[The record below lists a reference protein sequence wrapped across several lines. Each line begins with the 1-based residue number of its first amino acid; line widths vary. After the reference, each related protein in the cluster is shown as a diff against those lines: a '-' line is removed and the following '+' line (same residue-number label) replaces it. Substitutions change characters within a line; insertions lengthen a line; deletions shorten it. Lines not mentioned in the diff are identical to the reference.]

1 MKSLLIILF
10 TVFIL
15 TNTHAEKRWV
25 LKYKPPESPGFSE
38 LNCIDTMNCVAI
50 VNTVDHNTIYKSS
63 DQGSSWHKFSSFNR
77 SEPKFDSIR
86 TTYQCKAFD
95 SLNVYLLFIEGAV
108 MEKSSDGGK
117 TFKRVYFEELYKLK
131 SVERLYDL
139 TMFTENIG
147 ASITRTTLLY
157 TNDNWDTYKAIPRPD
172 SIFAG
177 NPIFFVDSNN
187 IAVLKYIADTDE
199 FMNYNIPNDEWSQ
212 YNIGEKIPK
221 GENNK
226 SMIHLQF
233 VNDSLIYACGHQL
246 TGVNNFSKY
255 LIWKSTDRGKTWI
268 KLMDQFIKPGF
279 GIRRIAF
286 RNELHG
292 IAVGNWGVLFETT
305 DGGESWFK
313 LPTRDEFEK
322 SIAAEIS
329 WAGSQVI
336 YATDIAGIFRL
347 ETVTDVEELSS
358 DEKFRVFQSGHNL
371 EVAIND
377 ESHAT
382 YSFSLYNS
390 SGQTLMR
397 KSIKSSFGF
406 VFEPVE
412 LIDLTNGVYYYT
424 ISKNNCVEFNGKLV
438 VVE

>member
-10 TVFIL
+10 TVFIVA
-15 TNTHAEKRWV
+15 NTHAEKRWV
-25 LKYKPPESPGFSE
+25 LKYKPPEAHRFSE
-38 LNCIDTMNCVAI
+38 LNCIDSMNCVAI

-63 DQGSSWHKFSSFNR
+63 DQGSSWYKFSSFNR

-139 TMFTENIG
+139 TMFTDNIG
-147 ASITRTTLLY
+147 ASLTRTTLLY
-157 TNDNWDTYKAIPRPD
+157 TNDNWETYKAIPRPD

-177 NPIFFVDSNN
+177 DPIFFVDSNN
-187 IAVLKYIADTDE
+187 IAVLKYFADTDE
-199 FMNYNIPNDEWSQ
+199 FMNYNIPNNEWSQ
-212 YNIGEKIPK
+212 YNIGENVPK
-221 GENNK
+221 GEENK
-226 SMIHLQF
+226 SMVHLQL
-233 VNDSLIYACGHQL
+233 VNDSLIYACGFQR
-246 TGVNNFSKY
+246 TGINNFSKD

-268 KLMDQFIKPGF
+268 KLMDQLNDPGF
-279 GIRRIAF
+279 GMRRIAF
-286 RNELHG
+286 RNETHG
-292 IAVGNWGVLFETT
+292 IVIGDWGKIFETT
-305 DGGESWFK
+305 DGGESWFQH
-313 LPTRDEFEK
+313 PIQDEFA
-322 SIAAEIS
+322 ITIIPEIT
-329 WAGSQVI
+329 WAGSQAI
-336 YATDIAGIFRL
+336 YATDGAGIFRL

-371 EVAIND
+371 EIAIND

-382 YSFSLYNS
+382 YRFSLYNS
-390 SGQTLMR
+390 SGQSLVTRMIR
-397 KSIKSSFGF
+397 SSFGF

-412 LIDLTNGVYYYT
+412 LINLTNGVYYYT
-424 ISKNNCVEFNGKLV
+424 ISKNNGVEFNGKLV

>member
-1 MKSLLIILF
+1 MKTLLIIIVTLF
-10 TVFIL
+10 MASSL
-15 TNTHAEKRWV
+15 HAEKRWV
-25 LKYKPPESPGFSE
+25 LKYKPPEAHRFSE
-38 LNCIDTMNCVAI
+38 LNCTDTMNCVAI
-50 VNTVDHNTIYKSS
+50 VNTVFHNTIYKSS
-63 DQGSSWHKFSSFNR
+63 DQGSTWYEFSTFNR
-77 SEPKFDSIR
+77 SQPKFDTIR

-157 TNDNWDTYKAIPRPD
+157 TNDNWDTYKTIPRPD

-199 FMNYNIPNDEWSQ
+199 FMNYNIPNNEWSQ
-212 YNIGEKIPK
+212 YNFGEKIPK
-221 GENNK
+221 GEKNK
-226 SMIHLQF
+226 SMVYLQF
-233 VNDSLIYACGHQL
+233 VTDSLIYACGHQL

-329 WAGSQVI
+329 WAGSQAI

-347 ETVTDVEELSS
+347 ETITDVEELSS
-358 DEKFRVFQSGHNL
+358 DEKFRVFQSGENL
-371 EVAIND
+371 EIAIND
-377 ESHAT
+377 ESHT
-382 YSFSLYNS
+382 IYKFSLYNS
-390 SGQTLMR
+390 SGQSLMT
-397 KSIKSSFGF
+397 KSIKSNFGF

-424 ISKNNCVEFNGKLV
+424 ISKNNGIEFSGKLV
-438 VVE
+438 VLE